1 MSLMPIKYRFNGFLN
16 ISKPTNIT
24 SMEVVRKVKLLTG
37 MRKRVGHGGT
47 LDPLANGVLPIC
59 LGQATR
65 LMEYIINGSKRYS
78 MQIRLGISTTTYD
91 SEGEVLSKKS
101 ATHIT
106 SRDVE
111 EALDAFRGEILQV
124 PPMYS
129 ALKQNGQ
136 RLYNLARKGITVAR
150 NPRKVNVTSL
160 KLARFEPPD
169 LTLDVDCGRGLYL
182 RSLGHDL
189 GQALGCG
196 AHITKLTRIGSG
208 PFLLKDARTLN
219 QLETPNNGL
228 EKTILHP
235 DFALNHLKSLLVGD
249 LERKLLQSG
258 APIKLIDIMD
268 IPPHLESR
276 RAYTPK
282 GVFIGL
288 IRFHR
293 SDGEWHPHKI
303 FELDAHSPYAP
314 V

>member
-1 MSLMPIKYRFNGFLN
+1 MPIKYQFNGFLN

-24 SMEVVRKVKLLTG
+24 SMEVVRRVKLLTG

-78 MQIRLGISTTTYD
+78 MRIRLGISTTTYD

-111 EALDAFRGEILQV
+111 ETLDAFRGEILQV

-136 RLYNLARKGITVAR
+136 RLYNLARKGITVER

-196 AHITKLTRIGSG
+196 AHITKLTRIRSG
-208 PFLLKDARTLN
+208 PFLLKDAQTLN

-249 LERKLLQSG
+249 LERKLLQNG
-258 APIKLIDIMD
+258 APIRLMDIMD
-268 IPPHLESR
+268 TPPHLESR

>member
-111 EALDAFRGEILQV
+111 EALDAFHE
-124 PPMYS
+124 
-129 ALKQNGQ
+129 
-136 RLYNLARKGITVAR
+136 
-150 NPRKVNVTSL
+150 
-160 KLARFEPPD
+160 
-169 LTLDVDCGRGLYL
+169 LTLIEGIMP
-182 RSLGHDL
+182 
-189 GQALGCG
+189 A
-196 AHITKLTRIGSG
+196 
-208 PFLLKDARTLN
+208 
-219 QLETPNNGL
+219 LETAHALAYVKKVAPSMDR
-228 EKTILHP
+228 EKTIVV
-235 DFALNHLKSLLVGD
+235 NISGRGD
-249 LERKLLQSG
+249 KDINIVAKIEG
-258 APIKLIDIMD
+258 IKL
-268 IPPHLESR
+268 
-276 RAYTPK
+276 
-282 GVFIGL
+282 
-288 IRFHR
+288 
-293 SDGEWHPHKI
+293 
-303 FELDAHSPYAP
+303 
-314 V
+314 